1 MRTNSSAAFVTA
13 ALARV
18 AIAQNSSY
26 GYVEPFFSSG
36 QRLHVFSAV
45 PLPWTWYPD
54 GMAANRTLE
63 AVPLA
68 TSKRLS
74 SNTPCR
80 VFLCIEVR
88 AAFNK
93 SSRTSAAAAYS
104 SPHHTSSHAA
114 IYGPL
119 PLQRESNRIQWVSVK
134 SVRSGQA
141 KAMEAS
147 QCRCPT

>member
-26 GYVEPFFSSG
+26 GYVEPFISSG

-63 AVPLA
+63 AAPLA

-93 SSRTSAAAAYS
+93 NSRTSAAAYS
-104 SPHHTSSHAA
+104 NPHHTSCHVA
-114 IYGPL
+114 IHGSL
-119 PLQRESNRIQWVSVK
+119 PPQREGNRIQWVSVK